1 VKGSGRARVDA
12 GSGPSLAEPAR
23 AGGSEDDRAPV
34 HRNGAYFF
42 VVGVLA
48 VPVVA
53 GVLVGG
59 AIWV

>member
-1 VKGSGRARVDA
+1 VNGAGRSRIGA
-12 GSGPSLAEPAR
+12 GSAPSLAEPAR
-23 AGGSEDDRAPV
+23 AGGSEDDRAAA